1 MTGAAGWDRP
11 GRMAVAPREGTGWAI
26 ACGLAGG
33 TMSWWAGVA
42 RWGRAYRLDIIW
54 VAFGWWPAS

>member
-1 MTGAAGWDRP
+1 
-11 GRMAVAPREGTGWAI
+11 
-26 ACGLAGG
+26 
-33 TMSWWAGVA
+33 MSWWAGVA